1 MLHMH
6 KKINKREFFI
16 GWYSFW
22 NKITKNDLN
31 INRIFYSYTKK
42 PLFFL
47 IWIDRDIN
55 GLIIEAYSTKK
66 SELNKF
72 EIFQK
77 EKVSIGMLES
87 EDIGV
92 HQILRDS
99 QKWNKNFRTNT
110 LINWYQIFTSFSK
123 FFRKLINHKTF
134 ISRYKGVKKS
144 INLTKNFINFTKNS
158 KVLKKDYEFDLILI
172 YLLNILKLNLHLEN
186 NLFQVII

>member
-31 INRIFYSYTKK
+31 INRKFYSYTKK

-123 FFRKLINHKTF
+123 FFQSLSTIRH
-134 ISRYKGVKKS
+134 
-144 INLTKNFINFTKNS
+144 
-158 KVLKKDYEFDLILI
+158 
-172 YLLNILKLNLHLEN
+172 
-186 NLFQVII
+186 LFQDIKG